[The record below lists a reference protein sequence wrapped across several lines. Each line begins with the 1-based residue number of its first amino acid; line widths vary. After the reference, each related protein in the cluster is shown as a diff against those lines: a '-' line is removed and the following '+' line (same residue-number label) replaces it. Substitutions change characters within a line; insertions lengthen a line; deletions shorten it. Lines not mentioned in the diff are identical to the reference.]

1 MSTVLHFI
9 IPVTWNNK
17 IRLETKKTTIKV
29 WLNSVTVHHWSW
41 CLINTCLNVYKK
53 GFLSEAIK
61 SYSKNR
67 IKLMIFIKC
76 IVLNWVI
83 LCSEIVNVSLFF
95 HTTLGDVTIL
105 SLLYPPR
112 GVDIVISGE
121 RERNTKDKTQEKWRS
136 SRKERI
142 LFICHLFPSPHC
154 FLMLFIFSPFSYKS
168 QTLQQALTSSL
179 IANYLGQKMSVSPFG
194 SFR

>member
-1 MSTVLHFI
+1 M
-9 IPVTWNNK
+9 
-17 IRLETKKTTIKV
+17 

-53 GFLSEAIK
+53 GFLCEAIK
-61 SYSKNR
+61 SYGKNR

-83 LCSEIVNVSLFF
+83 LCSEIVNVSLFS
-95 HTTLGDVTIL
+95 HDLTWRHNSLPALL
-105 SLLYPPR
+105 SVLIPPH
-112 GVDIVISGE
+112 GIHIVIRGE

-142 LFICHLFPSPHC
+142 LFICSYLPSLPSPHC
-154 FLMLFIFSPFSYKS
+154 FLMLFIFFPFSY
-168 QTLQQALTSSL
+168 
-179 IANYLGQKMSVSPFG
+179 N
-194 SFR
+194 

>member
-1 MSTVLHFI
+1 M
-9 IPVTWNNK
+9 
-17 IRLETKKTTIKV
+17 

-53 GFLSEAIK
+53 GFLCEAMK
-61 SYSKNR
+61 SYGKNR

-83 LCSEIVNVSLFF
+83 LCSEIVNVSLF
-95 HTTLGDVTIL
+95 L
-105 SLLYPPR
+105 SHDLTWRHNSVSALLSVLIPPH

-136 SRKERI
+136 SRKEKI

-154 FLMLFIFSPFSYKS
+154 FLLLFIFSPFSYKS

-179 IANYLGQKMSVSPFG
+179 IANYLGRKISVLPFG
-194 SFR
+194 SSR